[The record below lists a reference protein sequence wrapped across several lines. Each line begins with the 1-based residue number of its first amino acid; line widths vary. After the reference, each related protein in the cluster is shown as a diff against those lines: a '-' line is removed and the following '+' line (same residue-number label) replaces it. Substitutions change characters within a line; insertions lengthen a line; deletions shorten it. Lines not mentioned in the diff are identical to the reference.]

1 VAILTGLLNA
11 IVFIFAYK
19 FKYQKKNRFKM
30 NITCKLLP
38 ILLIF
43 IAAGCGNGNEQPPGT
58 LEEKVDQYIEEDRYE
73 EALSL
78 LEGEDRE
85 DPEIRVLLE
94 KTHLNYALNSM
105 STFDAGEMRTR
116 MNTALIQFVEVLK
129 INPENSVARN
139 QIEQILGVY
148 DTMPDRDPEPEAI
161 QALQEI
167 GINP

>member
-1 VAILTGLLNA
+1 MLNT
-11 IVFIFAYK
+11 
-19 FKYQKKNRFKM
+19 Q
-30 NITCKLLP
+30 KLLS
-38 ILLIF
+38 ILLIVML
-43 IAAGCGNGNEQPPGT
+43 AGCSSGSANEQRAGT
-58 LEEKVDQYIEEDRYE
+58 LDEKVDQYIEQDRYE
-73 EALSL
+73 EALRL
-78 LEGEDRE
+78 LDGEDKE
-85 DPEIRVLLE
+85 DPEVRLLLE

-148 DTMPDRDPEPEAI
+148 DTMPERNPEPEAI
-161 QALQEI
+161 EALQEV